1 MIKAI
6 SLYLFWAIN
15 FSMNSKGFMNFKRLS
30 FSGKAVWQNNKPFIW
45 FLFSLLLLHSV
56 LKIIFYR
63 YNQPLLFAGAETSI
77 TVSEKLQLVKWSLA
91 QDILT
96 LLGINSFLLFTLTVV
111 RFVTEKISAWL
122 ILVLAWLVIPFFAL
136 ANSIALII
144 NLADIFYFR
153 FHFQRA
159 NADLLYV
166 LDHPWNRLMQQHFF
180 IILFFLLGLAAIIYL
195 MFRMHIKLFRS
206 FIKGENCRLITVI
219 LFILFSLSFLFKN
232 ACSRYL
238 VPAYPMV
245 ELQSKQLPFVQN
257 SFHTFLYS
265 YFRKGEAMFRK
276 NYMSNTEADSIMPI
290 RKKLSISNTDTD
302 KKNIVLFIME
312 SVPYDFFDSASAYK
326 VSMPFFD
333 SLLQKSTFFSNA
345 FCYAHESNKG
355 ITAILTG
362 IPTLSDI
369 PIYHSPYINMP
380 FTPIGTALKKLN
392 YQSMFCI
399 GDEYDNFG
407 FAKCMNWLGID
418 AYYSKEDIPGYKNL
432 PAHTM
437 GLQDAGVLNF
447 FKQKTDQLRKPF
459 FAIQYN
465 ISTHYP
471 YDIEKSF
478 SKKSPAN
485 YNAAMKAM
493 QYYDYSLQQFFN
505 AAKSESWF
513 ANTKFIFCSDHWLF
527 PQGKLGPYTAVS
539 AFRIPIIIFD
549 PSDTKKKTISHVAS
563 QFDIHTTILAAAGYR
578 DSIISYGNNLLDSSV
593 ISNYVFSKS
602 GNTIYQVIDS
612 NYILGFN
619 TVSNKAE
626 YLYDYKKDILLQ
638 KNLAADKN
646 VSQILDGLLI
656 RVKAFLQK
664 TTLQYNSNPV
674 K

>member
-1 MIKAI
+1 MK
-6 SLYLFWAIN
+6 
-15 FSMNSKGFMNFKRLS
+15 FKNLS

-45 FLFSLLLLHSV
+45 FLMGLLLLHSV
-56 LKIIFYR
+56 LKIIFYQ
-63 YNQPLLFAGAETSI
+63 YNQPLLFAGAATGI

-91 QDILT
+91 EDMLT
-96 LLGINSFLLFTLTVV
+96 LLGINSFLLLTLTIV
-111 RFVTEKISAWL
+111 RFVTERISAWL
-122 ILVLAWLVIPFFAL
+122 DLALAWLVIPFFTL
-136 ANSIALII
+136 LNSFALIL

-166 LDHPWNRLMQQHFF
+166 LDHPWNRLMQQHFM
-180 IILFFLLGLAAIIYL
+180 IILIFFVTLAGIIYL
-195 MFRMHIKLFRS
+195 MLRMHIKIFRS
-206 FIKGENCRLITVI
+206 FIRGNNCRLITIV
-219 LFILFSLSFLFKN
+219 LFIALVASFIFKN
-232 ACSRYL
+232 AFSRFL
-238 VPAYPMV
+238 VPTYPMV

-265 YFRKGEAMFRK
+265 YFRKGEALLQK
-276 NYMSNTEADSIMPI
+276 KYMTDAEADAIMPI
-290 RKKLSISNTDTD
+290 RKKLNISNTASGQ
-302 KKNIVLFIME
+302 KNIVLFIME
-312 SVPYDFFDSASAYK
+312 SVPFDFFDSSSAYK

-333 SLLQKSTFFSNA
+333 SLLQKSTFFNNA

-369 PIYHSPYINMP
+369 PLYHSPYINMP
-380 FTPIGTALKKLN
+380 YTPLGTSLKKLN

-437 GLQDAGVLNF
+437 GLQDGAVLEF
-447 FKQKTDQLRKPF
+447 FRQKINQQQQPF

-471 YDIEKSF
+471 YDIEESYA
-478 SKKSPAN
+478 KKSPQN

-493 QYYDYSLQQFFN
+493 QYYDYSLQQFFQ
-505 AAKSESWF
+505 AAEKESWF
-513 ANTKFIFCSDHWLF
+513 ANTTFIFCSDHWLF
-527 PQGKLGPYTAVS
+527 PQAKLGLYTAVS
-539 AFRIPIIIFD
+539 SNRIPIIIFD
-549 PSDTKKKTISHVAS
+549 PSDTKKKTDNRLAS
-563 QFDIHTTILAAAGYR
+563 QFDIHATILATAGYK
-578 DSIISYGNNLLDSSV
+578 DSTISYGNNLLDSNSN
-593 ISNYVFSKS
+593 SNYVFSKP
-602 GNTIYQVIDS
+602 GGTMYQVIDS
-612 NYILGFN
+612 NYVLGFN

-626 YLYDYKKDILLQ
+626 YLYEYKKDISLH
-638 KNLAADKN
+638 KNLAADKTYSKVLN
-646 VSQILDGLLI
+646 ELLI
-656 RVKAFLQK
+656 RIKAFLQK
-664 TTLQYNSNPV
+664 TTTHYNSNAV